1 MINVVVTIVGTQ
13 RDALGEENSIE
24 LVTAG
29 HYYEKNGVRYI
40 VYKDTE
46 ISGLEGVSTMLKIYE
61 EHVVLVRM
69 GNVKYQ
75 QQFRLGEK
83 SHSSYVTPYVT
94 MSMGILTQNIE
105 MDLHNSVGTIR
116 IRYELEIN
124 GQWQSTNTLS
134 ISVREE
140 SKRGH

>member
-13 RDALGEENSIE
+13 RDGQGEENSIE
-24 LVTAG
+24 LITAG
-29 HYYEKNGVRYI
+29 HYYEKKGVQYI

-46 ISGLEGVSTMLKIYE
+46 ISGLEGVSTMLKIYQQ
-61 EHVVLVRM
+61 HVVLVRM
-69 GNVKYQ
+69 GNVQYQ

-83 SHSSYVTPYVT
+83 SHSSYVTPYAT
-94 MSMGILTQNIE
+94 MEMGILTQSIE
-105 MDLHNSVGTIR
+105 QNLSNSVGDIY

-134 ISVREE
+134 INVREE
-140 SKRGH
+140 SKSGY

>member
-1 MINVVVTIVGTQ
+1 MMNVVVTIVGTQ
-13 RDALGEENSIE
+13 RDAQGEENSIE
-24 LVTAG
+24 LITPG
-29 HYYEKNGVRYI
+29 HYYEKNGVQYI

-46 ISGLEGVSTMLKIYE
+46 VSGLEGVSTMLKVYE
-61 EHVVLVRM
+61 DHMVLVRM

-75 QQFRLGEK
+75 QQFCLGK
-83 SHSSYVTPYVT
+83 KTCSSYVTPYVT
-94 MSMGILTQNIE
+94 MEMGILTQSIE
-105 MDLHNSVGTIR
+105 QALSHSVGSIQ

-140 SKRGH
+140 SKSGY

>member
-13 RDALGEENSIE
+13 RDAQGEENRIE
-24 LVTAG
+24 LITAG
-29 HYYEKNGVRYI
+29 HYYEKNGVQYI

-46 ISGLEGVSTMLKIYE
+46 VSGLEGVSTMLKVYE
-61 EHVVLVRM
+61 QHVVLVRM

-94 MSMGILTQNIE
+94 MEMGILTQSIE
-105 MDLHNSVGTIR
+105 QALSKSVGNIH

-140 SKRGH
+140 SKSGY